1 MVARRMREVGDAA
14 PAAGRLEFVDS
25 LRGFALFGVFWANLQ
40 IFSGIEYLTDAQ
52 RAPLLR
58 GRLDSVAYFFER
70 FFIENKFMGLFS
82 LLFGISFWL
91 FLSRVSGRSASAT
104 ALFYRRI
111 FWLFVIGAIHGWLLW
126 CFDILRFYALWAV
139 LLPLFVRTAPRRL
152 LGIALATGV
161 LLPALVAAANVLLTH
176 PATATTD
183 YDAMAFA
190 AFRGGSYREVLKENW
205 RYDWYLTLSI
215 GQIAYQ
221 VAVFGRLL
229 LGLYAARTLDL
240 GNLGRHRTLLRKV
253 LLLGGLA
260 GLVGSS
266 IFAGKL
272 LTGAPENRWL
282 AFSRRLLVEGG
293 QLGLTLAYASAL
305 ALTFLVAR
313 WKRVLRLL
321 APMGQMALTWYLLQ
335 TLFGIWMFYGF
346 AHRPALMGKAG
357 PAGLAG
363 LAVAGFVVQVVL
375 ARAWMTRFRFG
386 PAEWCWR
393 SLTYGKVQP
402 FRLAASARVESAHG

>member
-1 MVARRMREVGDAA
+1 MRAED
-14 PAAGRLEFVDS
+14 PGRLEFVDS
-25 LRGFALFGVFWANLQ
+25 LRGFALFGVFWANLL
-40 IFSGIEYLTDAQ
+40 IFSGIEYSTGEQ
-52 RAPLLR
+52 RASLFH
-58 GRLDSVAYFFER
+58 GRLDTVAYFVER

-91 FLSRVSGRSASAT
+91 FLSRVGTRAASAT

-111 FWLFVIGAIHGWLLW
+111 FWLFAIGAIHGWLLW

-139 LLPLFVRTAPRRL
+139 LLPLFVRTPPKRL

-161 LLPALVAAANVLLTH
+161 LVPALVAAAIAGLSH
-176 PATATTD
+176 PATAATD
-183 YDAMAFA
+183 YDSMALA
-190 AFRGGSYREVLKENW
+190 AFSGGSYGEVLKANW
-205 RYDWYLTLSI
+205 RYDWYLTLSV
-215 GQIAYQ
+215 GQFAYQ
-221 VAVFGRLL
+221 VAIFGRLL
-229 LGLYAARTLDL
+229 LGLYVARAFDL

-253 LLLGGLA
+253 LLFGGLV
-260 GLVGSS
+260 GVVGSS

-272 LTGAPENRWL
+272 LAGAPGNPWL

-293 QLGLTLAYASAL
+293 QLGLTLAYASAVAL
-305 ALTFLVAR
+305 AFLAAR
-313 WKRVLRLL
+313 WRRVVRLL
-321 APMGQMALTWYLLQ
+321 APMVRMALSWYLLQ

-346 AHRPALMGKAG
+346 PHGPALMGKAG
-357 PAGLAG
+357 PAGLAAI
-363 LAVAGFVVQVVL
+363 AVAGYVAQVVM

-402 FRLAASARVESAHG
+402 FRLATARAG